1 MDREKV
7 EAGRTKIA
15 ELPRHFPDQG
25 KIDLLRWIETGHQLP
40 VTYQP
45 NLAQNRRQYAKL
57 HQAYVDHRLEETDH
71 HQRGRIGLLWKKRQL
86 IHSQRLK
93 NRGASFVKIMEYVIE
108 VEPWLEYLWES

>member
-15 ELPRHFPDQG
+15 ELLRHFPDQG
-25 KIDLLRWIETGHQLP
+25 KIDLLRWIEIGHQLP

-71 HQRGRIGLLWKKRQL
+71 HQRGRIRVALETKTIDPQPKIKDPRCVLR
-86 IHSQRLK
+86 K
-93 NRGASFVKIMEYVIE
+93 NHGIRY
-108 VEPWLEYLWES
+108 